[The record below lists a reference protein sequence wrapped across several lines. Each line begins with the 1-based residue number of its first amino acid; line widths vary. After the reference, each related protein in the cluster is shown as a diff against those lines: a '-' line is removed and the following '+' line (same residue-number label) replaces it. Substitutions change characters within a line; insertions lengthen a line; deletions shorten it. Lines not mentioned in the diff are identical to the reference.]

1 MIAKSKP
8 KSKIKPSL
16 KKEHFEVLL
25 ENMNDSIKLVAEGQL
40 AFRQEVNQKFN
51 EADQR
56 LADFRDE
63 TQANF
68 KILFDFRD
76 ETQSNFKTLFDF
88 RDRTDSNFKT
98 IFDYL
103 SRMDDELQDIKKSLQ
118 RLDETKIDKA
128 KFAALGQRV
137 AQVEQELKKYRETA
151 PAKN

>member
-1 MIAKSKP
+1 MAAKNKP
-8 KSKIKPSL
+8 KSKIKPSV

-51 EADQR
+51 ESDQR
-56 LADFRDE
+56 LADFC
-63 TQANF
+63 
-68 KILFDFRD
+68 
-76 ETQSNFKTLFDF
+76 
-88 RDRTDSNFKT
+88 DRTDSNFKT

-103 SRMDDELQDIKKSLQ
+103 ARMDDELQDIKKSLQ

-128 KFAALGQRV
+128 EFAALAQRV